1 MKRIFINTLILVI
14 WFSFVKAIDIQEN
27 NFQPYEEEIILEL
40 DKSDIPIN
48 PTQEQREIRCDQ
60 KQQIKSR
67 ILWLYKDIKE
77 DKDRDEKKEIRSQI
91 SYFKK
96 ELWKINAKIA
106 HSYKQQF
113 KRFFWIK

>member
-1 MKRIFINTLILVI
+1 
-14 WFSFVKAIDIQEN
+14 VKAIDIQED

-67 ILWLYKDIKE
+67 IL
-77 DKDRDEKKEIRSQI
+77 
-91 SYFKK
+91 
-96 ELWKINAKIA
+96 
-106 HSYKQQF
+106 
-113 KRFFWIK
+113 